1 MKDRVMIID
10 ALNMFLRAYIVDPS
24 LSMNGDPIGGIK
36 GSMKILQK
44 MIRMIQ
50 PSQIVIVWDGPNGSR
65 KRKQIN
71 SNYKE
76 GRAPIRLNRN
86 VNNLTDDEQMINKVW
101 QQGKTIEYFNEMP
114 IIQLCI
120 PEIEA
125 DDVISYLIGCSH
137 YDGWQKV
144 IVSNDKDFLQLC
156 DDYTLVYRPVKD
168 EFVSRDKVVDEYGI
182 HPTNMALA
190 RALIGDNSDNLP
202 GIRGLGF
209 KTVAKNFPYL
219 KESKTYF
226 LSNIVDTCEKKKRKL
241 KVDERIIEGQD
252 RVAENYKLM
261 QLYSPTMSLQSKQKV
276 DWNLANF
283 KHEFSYIDIL
293 KMMRQDGFGELN
305 WSDMKIYF
313 DKMVKLNK

>member
-1 MKDRVMIID
+1 MNKDRVMIVD

-101 QQGKTIEYFNEMP
+101 QQGKAIEYFNQMP
-114 IIQLCI
+114 LIQLCI

-125 DDVISYLIGCSH
+125 DDVISYLVGCSY

-156 DDYTLVYRPVKD
+156 DDFTLVYRPVKD
-168 EFVSRDKVVDEYGI
+168 EFVSRKKVIEEFGI

-209 KTVAKNFPYL
+209 KTVAKNFPFLAEETTYYL
-219 KESKTYF
+219 QH
-226 LSNIVDTCEKKKRKL
+226 IVDSCEDKKG
-241 KVDERIIEGQD
+241 KVFERLIEGQD
-252 RVAENYKLM
+252 RVKENYKLM
-261 QLYSPTMSLQSKQKV
+261 QLYSPTMSIQSKQSV
-276 DWNLANF
+276 DWNLNNF
-283 KHEFSYIDIL
+283 DHEFNYIEIL
-293 KMMRQDGFGELN
+293 KMMRDDGFGELN
-305 WSDMKIYF
+305 WSDMKMYF

>member
-1 MKDRVMIID
+1 MNKERVMIVD

-101 QQGKTIEYFNEMP
+101 QQGKAIEYFNQMP
-114 IIQLCI
+114 LIQLCV

-125 DDVISYLIGCSH
+125 DDVISYLVGCS
-137 YDGWQKV
+137 YYEGWQKV

-156 DDYTLVYRPVKD
+156 DDFTLVYRPVKD
-168 EFVSRDKVVDEYGI
+168 EFVSRKKVIEEFGI

-209 KTVAKNFPYL
+209 KTVAKNFPFLAEETTYYL
-219 KESKTYF
+219 QH
-226 LSNIVDTCEKKKRKL
+226 IVDSCEDKKG
-241 KVDERIIEGQD
+241 KVFERLIEGQD
-252 RVAENYKLM
+252 RVKENYKLM
-261 QLYSPTMSLQSKQKV
+261 QLYSPTMSIQSKQSV
-276 DWNLANF
+276 DWNLNNF
-283 KHEFSYIDIL
+283 DHEFNYIEIL
-293 KMMRQDGFGELN
+293 KMMRDDGFGELN

>member
-1 MKDRVMIID
+1 MIVD

-101 QQGKTIEYFNEMP
+101 QQGKAIEYFNQMP
-114 IIQLCI
+114 LIQLCV

-125 DDVISYLIGCSH
+125 DDVISYLVGCS
-137 YDGWQKV
+137 YYEGWQKV

-156 DDYTLVYRPVKD
+156 DDFTLVYRPVKD
-168 EFVSRDKVVDEYGI
+168 EFVSRKKVIEEFGI

-202 GIRGLGF
+202 GIKGLGF
-209 KTVAKNFPYL
+209 KTVAKNFPFLAEETTYYL
-219 KESKTYF
+219 QH
-226 LSNIVDTCEKKKRKL
+226 IVDSCEDKKG
-241 KVDERIIEGQD
+241 KVFERLIEGQD
-252 RVAENYKLM
+252 RVKENYKLM
-261 QLYSPTMSLQSKQKV
+261 QLYSPTMSIQSKQSV
-276 DWNLANF
+276 DWNLNNF
-283 KHEFSYIDIL
+283 DHEFNYIEIL
-293 KMMRQDGFGELN
+293 KMMRDDGFGELN
-305 WSDMKIYF
+305 WSDMKMYF

>member
-1 MKDRVMIID
+1 MNKDRVMIVD

-101 QQGKTIEYFNEMP
+101 QQGKAIEYFNQMP
-114 IIQLCI
+114 LIQLCV

-125 DDVISYLIGCSH
+125 DDVISYLVGCS
-137 YDGWQKV
+137 YYEGWQKV

-156 DDYTLVYRPVKD
+156 DDFTLVYRPVKD
-168 EFVSRDKVVDEYGI
+168 EFVSRKKVIEEFGI

-202 GIRGLGF
+202 GIKGLGF
-209 KTVAKNFPYL
+209 KTVAKNFPFLAEETTYYL
-219 KESKTYF
+219 QH
-226 LSNIVDTCEKKKRKL
+226 IVDSCEDKKG
-241 KVDERIIEGQD
+241 KVFERLIEGQD
-252 RVAENYKLM
+252 RVKENYKLM
-261 QLYSPTMSLQSKQKV
+261 QLYSPTMSIQSKQSV
-276 DWNLANF
+276 DWNLNNF
-283 KHEFSYIDIL
+283 DHEFNYIEIL
-293 KMMRQDGFGELN
+293 KMMRDDGFGELN
-305 WSDMKIYF
+305 WSDMKMYF

>member
-1 MKDRVMIID
+1 MKRVLVID
-10 ALNMFLRAYIVDPS
+10 ALNMFLRAFIVDPS
-24 LSMNGDPIGGIK
+24 LSNHGQPIGGIK

-101 QQGKTIEYFNEMP
+101 QQSKTIEYFNEMP
-114 IIQLCI
+114 IIQLCV

-125 DDVISYLIGCSH
+125 DDVISYLVGCSH
-137 YDGWQKV
+137 YNGWQKV

-156 DDYTLVYRPVKD
+156 DDFTLVYRPVKD
-168 EFVSRDKVVDEYGI
+168 EFVSRKKVVEEYGI

-202 GIRGLGF
+202 GIKGLGF
-209 KTVAKNFPYL
+209 KTVAKNFPFLAENSTYYL
-219 KESKTYF
+219 QH
-226 LSNIVDTCEKKKRKL
+226 IVDACEDKKG
-241 KVDERIIEGQD
+241 KVFERLVEGQD
-252 RVAENYKLM
+252 RVKENYKLM
-261 QLYSPTMSLQSKQKV
+261 QLYSPTMSIQSKQKV
-276 DWNLANF
+276 DWNLTNF

>member
-1 MKDRVMIID
+1 MNKDRVMIVD

-101 QQGKTIEYFNEMP
+101 QQGKAIEYFNQMP
-114 IIQLCI
+114 LIQLCV

-125 DDVISYLIGCSH
+125 DDVISYLVGCS
-137 YDGWQKV
+137 YYEGWQKV

-156 DDYTLVYRPVKD
+156 DDFTLVYRPVKD
-168 EFVSRDKVVDEYGI
+168 EFVSRKKVIEEFGI

-202 GIRGLGF
+202 GIKGLGF
-209 KTVAKNFPYL
+209 KTVAKNFPFLAEETTYYL
-219 KESKTYF
+219 QH
-226 LSNIVDTCEKKKRKL
+226 IVDSCEDKKG
-241 KVDERIIEGQD
+241 KVFERLIEGQD
-252 RVAENYKLM
+252 RVKENYKLM
-261 QLYSPTMSLQSKQKV
+261 QLYSPTMSIQSKQSV
-276 DWNLANF
+276 DWNLNNF
-283 KHEFSYIDIL
+283 DHEFNYIEIL
-293 KMMRQDGFGELN
+293 KMMRDDGFGELN

>member
-1 MKDRVMIID
+1 MNKDRVMIVD

-101 QQGKTIEYFNEMP
+101 QQGKAIEYFNQMP
-114 IIQLCI
+114 LIQLCV

-125 DDVISYLIGCSH
+125 DDVISYLVGCS
-137 YDGWQKV
+137 YYEGWQKV

-156 DDYTLVYRPVKD
+156 DDFTLVYRPVKD
-168 EFVSRDKVVDEYGI
+168 EFVSRKKVIEEFGI

-202 GIRGLGF
+202 GIKGLGF
-209 KTVAKNFPYL
+209 KTVAKNFPFLAEETTYYL
-219 KESKTYF
+219 QHIVES
-226 LSNIVDTCEKKKRKL
+226 CEDKKG
-241 KVDERIIEGQD
+241 KVFERLIEGQD
-252 RVAENYKLM
+252 RVKENYKLM
-261 QLYSPTMSLQSKQKV
+261 QLYSPTMSIQSKQSV
-276 DWNLANF
+276 DWNLNNF
-283 KHEFSYIDIL
+283 DHEFNYIEIL
-293 KMMRQDGFGELN
+293 KMMRDDGFGELN
-305 WSDMKIYF
+305 WSDMKMYF

>member
-1 MKDRVMIID
+1 MNKDRVMIVD

-101 QQGKTIEYFNEMP
+101 QQGKAIEYFNQMP
-114 IIQLCI
+114 LIQLCV

-125 DDVISYLIGCSH
+125 DDVISYLVGCS
-137 YDGWQKV
+137 YYEGWQKV

-156 DDYTLVYRPVKD
+156 DDFTLVYRPVKD
-168 EFVSRDKVVDEYGI
+168 EFVSRKKVIEEFGI

-202 GIRGLGF
+202 GIKGLGF
-209 KTVAKNFPYL
+209 KTVAKNFPFLAEETTYYL
-219 KESKTYF
+219 QH
-226 LSNIVDTCEKKKRKL
+226 IVDSCEDKKG
-241 KVDERIIEGQD
+241 KVFERLIEGQN
-252 RVAENYKLM
+252 RVKENYKLM
-261 QLYSPTMSLQSKQKV
+261 QLYSPTMSIQSKQSV
-276 DWNLANF
+276 DWNLNNF
-283 KHEFSYIDIL
+283 DHEFNYIEIL
-293 KMMRQDGFGELN
+293 KMMRDDGFGELN
-305 WSDMKIYF
+305 WSDMKMYF